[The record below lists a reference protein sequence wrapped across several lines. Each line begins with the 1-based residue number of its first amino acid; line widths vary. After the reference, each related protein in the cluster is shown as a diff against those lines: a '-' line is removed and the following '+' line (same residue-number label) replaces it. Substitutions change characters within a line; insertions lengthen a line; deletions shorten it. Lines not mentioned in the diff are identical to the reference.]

1 MRTRTM
7 LVVLALLAATAAV
20 ADGQWFGEFGWSA
33 IKTTDSLESIA
44 TGPSISVYQWEP
56 GHAVWLDLA
65 LLYDGEA
72 NACGGFGG
80 LSTEIE
86 GQPILESL
94 TAPIRLISKD
104 LLSNVGSG
112 VKCTYGDWSALLYVT
127 TRF

>member
-1 MRTRTM
+1 M

-65 LLYDGEA
+65 LLYDGA
-72 NACGGFGG
+72 ADAVGLFGG
-80 LSTEIE
+80 LSTEIK
-86 GQPILESL
+86 GIGILEAL
-94 TAPIRLISKD
+94 TAPIRLLSKD
-104 LLSNVGSG
+104 LLDNAGLG
-112 VKCTYGDWSALLYVT
+112 VKVTHGDVLPLAYVT